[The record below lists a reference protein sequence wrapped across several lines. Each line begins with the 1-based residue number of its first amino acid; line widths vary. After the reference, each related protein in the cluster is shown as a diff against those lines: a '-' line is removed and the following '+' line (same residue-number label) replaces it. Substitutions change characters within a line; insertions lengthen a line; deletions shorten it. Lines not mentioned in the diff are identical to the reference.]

1 MQDILLL
8 HGAIGAEDQFSSLRQ
23 YLSAEAY
30 RIHSFNFSGHGG
42 KPMSEPLSIKLF
54 ASETLSYIR
63 EQSLNN
69 VLVFGYSM
77 GGYVA
82 MYLSSLYPDLIG
94 KIATL
99 GTKYQWSPEIAAK
112 EIKMLRPEIIEEKI
126 PTFAAA
132 LAKRHGAEQWKPLL
146 KATGDMLIELGNNP
160 LLNDGVF
167 SKIHTKVL
175 LLIGEKDNMVSLQ
188 ETQSTH
194 EQLSNSSMAVL
205 ADTAHPIEQI
215 NAAYLAEKL
224 LPFFS
229 GSAL

>member
-8 HGAIGAEDQFSSLRQ
+8 HGAIGAEDQFSSFRQ
-23 YLSAEAY
+23 YLSAGDY

-42 KPMSEPLSIKLF
+42 KAMNGPLSIELF
-54 ASETLSYIR
+54 ASETLAYLK
-63 EQSLNN
+63 EHSLSNISI
-69 VLVFGYSM
+69 FGYSM

-82 MYLSSLYPDLIG
+82 MYLSSLYPGLIG
-94 KIATL
+94 KTATL

-126 PTFAAA
+126 PAFAAA
-132 LAKRHGAEQWKPLL
+132 LAKRHGAGQWKPLL
-146 KATGDMLIELGNNP
+146 KATGDMLTELGNNP
-160 LLNDGVF
+160 LLEADSF

-194 EQLSNSSMAVL
+194 EQLSNSSLVVL
-205 ADTAHPIEQI
+205 ADTPHPIEQV
-215 NAAYLAEKL
+215 NAAYLSEKL
-224 LPFFS
+224 LTFFS

>member
-8 HGAIGAEDQFSSLRQ
+8 HGAIGAEDQFLILRQ
-23 YLSAEAY
+23 YLSAGDY

-42 KPMSEPLSIKLF
+42 KQMSEPLSIKLF
-54 ASETLSYIR
+54 ASETLAYMR
-63 EQSLNN
+63 EHSLNN
-69 VLVFGYSM
+69 VSVFGYSM

-82 MYLSSLYPDLIG
+82 MYLSSLYPGLIG

-126 PTFAAA
+126 PAFAAA

-146 KATGDMLIELGNNP
+146 KATGDMLIELGSQP
-160 LLNDGVF
+160 LLDTVAF
-167 SKIHTKVL
+167 SKIHTEVL

-194 EQLSNSSMAVL
+194 EQLSNSSLAVL
-205 ADTAHPIEQI
+205 ADTLHPIEQV
-215 NAAYLAEKL
+215 NAAYLAKKL
-224 LPFFS
+224 LLFFS
-229 GSAL
+229 ASAV